1 MRILYIVPY
10 VPSLIRVRPFNLI
23 RQLHARGHHV
33 TVATIWT
40 NDQERQELE
49 ALARHCSAVKAVFLA
64 PWRSLANCGRALFSG
79 EPLQARYSW
88 SSDLMAEINSIR
100 HDVDV
105 VHIEHL
111 RGAQYH
117 VDPRSRLGA
126 TLPVVWDSVD
136 CISDLFEQAIRH
148 RRDRVGR
155 WINRVE
161 LSRTRAYEGSAVSR
175 FDRVLVT
182 SANDKAALQAL
193 SSAVR
198 RAGGGPPSRPGQAT
212 RGASRDTIAVLS
224 NGVDLD
230 YFRPAQDERDP
241 HTLVFSGKL
250 SYHANETAVRHLLTA
265 IMPRVWAARPG
276 VRLVLAGKDPSR
288 DLCRLSANWASR
300 VEITGTVP
308 DVRPYLRR
316 AALAV
321 APLVYGVG
329 CQNKVLEAM
338 ACGTPVVAT
347 SRAVGALA
355 ARSGRDA
362 VVADGA
368 EAFADAVLGLLD
380 DQQQRLEIG
389 RAGRAYV
396 EAHHQWDRIAAR
408 LATLYEDV
416 LAERRGGH
424 LERAAG

>member
-40 NDQERQELE
+40 NEHERQELQE
-49 ALARHCSAVKAVFLA
+49 LAHHCSAVKAVFLA
-64 PWRSLANCGRALFSG
+64 PWRSLVNCGRALFTG

-88 SSDLMAEINSIR
+88 SSDLMAEINR
-100 HDVDV
+100 LLHDIDV

-111 RGAQYH
+111 RGAQYN
-117 VDPRSRLGA
+117 VDPRSRLSD

-161 LSRTRAYEGSAVSR
+161 LSRTRSYEGRAVSR
-175 FDRVLVT
+175 VDRVLVT
-182 SANDKAALQAL
+182 SANDKAALQTL
-193 SSAVR
+193 SSA
-198 RAGGGPPSRPGQAT
+198 AAHAT
-212 RGASRDTIAVLS
+212 RGAGGDTIAVLS

-230 YFRPAQDERDP
+230 YFRPAQDERNPD
-241 HTLVFSGKL
+241 TLVFSGKL

-276 VRLVLAGKDPSR
+276 VRLVLAGKDPSS
-288 DLCRLSANWASR
+288 DLRRLAAKWASR

-347 SRAVGALA
+347 SRAVGALT
-355 ARSGRDA
+355 ARPGRDA

-368 EAFADAVLGLLD
+368 EPFADAVLGLLD
-380 DQQQRLEIG
+380 DPQQRFEIG

-408 LATLYEDV
+408 LETIYEDV
-416 LAERRGGH
+416 LAVRRGGR
-424 LERAAG
+424 LERVAG

>member
-40 NDQERQELE
+40 NDDERQELQE
-49 ALARHCSAVKAVFLA
+49 LAHHCSAVKAVFLA
-64 PWRSLANCGRALFSG
+64 PWRSLVNCGRALFTG

-88 SSDLMAEINSIR
+88 SSDLMAEINSVR
-100 HDVDV
+100 HDIDV

-111 RGAQYH
+111 RGAQYN
-117 VDPRSRLGA
+117 VDPRSRLRD

-161 LSRTRAYEGSAVSR
+161 LSRTRSYEGRAVSR

-182 SANDKAALQAL
+182 SANDKAALRAL
-193 SSAVR
+193 SSA
-198 RAGGGPPSRPGQAT
+198 APHAT
-212 RGASRDTIAVLS
+212 RGAGGDTIAVLS

-230 YFRPAQDERDP
+230 YFRPAQDERNPD
-241 HTLVFSGKL
+241 TLVFSGKL

-276 VRLVLAGKDPSR
+276 VRLVLAGKDPSS
-288 DLCRLSANWASR
+288 DLRRLAAKSASR

-316 AALAV
+316 AAVAV

-347 SRAVGALA
+347 SRAVGALT
-355 ARSGRDA
+355 ARPGRDA

-368 EAFADAVLGLLD
+368 EPFADAVLGLLGD
-380 DQQQRLEIG
+380 PQRRFEIG

-396 EAHHQWDRIAAR
+396 EAHHQWERIAAR
-408 LATLYEDV
+408 LETIYEDA
-416 LAERRGGH
+416 LAVRRGGR
-424 LERAAG
+424 LERVAG